1 MARASAARWPAR
13 NSLASL
19 SMSTGLLAVIAGHRH
34 WSSSLVIVT
43 SWPRAAED
51 RGAFRRDIGLQFFP
65 GHEGDIVPLGI
76 GADRIGRIMEGETRA
91 LARLRRWRQRD
102 RPDLEQFRLEVLVP
116 VQVGGLG
123 DVALF
128 LFGLERGDHGALHR
142 LHGRTAIGG
151 LAEKR
156 PDADAL
162 VLRGIPQD
170 GVD

>member
-19 SMSTGLLAVIAGHRH
+19 SMSTGLLAVIAGHRR
-34 WSSSLVIVT
+34 WSLLVIVT

-91 LARLRRWRQRD
+91 LALLRRWRQRD
-102 RPDLEQFRLEVLVP
+102 RPDLEQCRLEVLVP
-116 VQVGGLG
+116 VHVGSLG
-123 DVALF
+123 DVALL
-128 LFGLERGDHGALHR
+128 LFGPERGDHGALH
-142 LHGRTAIGG
+142 
-151 LAEKR
+151 
-156 PDADAL
+156 
-162 VLRGIPQD
+162 
-170 GVD
+170 